1 MRVCALPTVSIR
13 AGFCADSR
21 VYYIPLR
28 GKKQGEPLG
37 GQQKKLRHAVKRQR
51 GAVCNFFLQGLFCQL
66 GTHAG
71 QGRFDH
77 AVHIVVLVLTQT
89 AAKKDLAADCQRLLN
104 QGTDL
109 LHFDVMDGHFV
120 PNISFGAPV
129 LECLHKALPEVFYDV
144 HLMISDPVKYAPDFA
159 KAGANLITFHLEAVP
174 DAVPETIAAIRAAG
188 CQVGISI
195 KPGTPA
201 EAVYPYLDDL
211 DLVLVMSV
219 EPGFGG
225 QKFMPSALDKLS
237 ALRAERDRRGLHTLL
252 EVDGG
257 VNTETGPQC
266 AAAGADWLVTGS
278 ALFKAKDPAAVID
291 TLHGSH

>member
-1 MRVCALPTVSIR
+1 
-13 AGFCADSR
+13 
-21 VYYIPLR
+21 
-28 GKKQGEPLG
+28 
-37 GQQKKLRHAVKRQR
+37 
-51 GAVCNFFLQGLFCQL
+51 
-66 GTHAG
+66 
-71 QGRFDH
+71 
-77 AVHIVVLVLTQT
+77 
-89 AAKKDLAADCQRLLN
+89 
-104 QGTDL
+104 
-109 LHFDVMDGHFV
+109 
-120 PNISFGAPV
+120 
-129 LECLHKALPEVFYDV
+129 
-144 HLMISDPVKYAPDFA
+144 MISDPVKYAPDFA

-174 DAVPETIAAIRAAG
+174 DAVPETIAAIRAVG

-195 KPGTPA
+195 KPGTPV